1 MDPDDVLPGLQT
13 REGTNIN
20 HTRRINGTS
29 INLLRTMITSLT
41 GARNPHVL
49 RVHSGFCA
57 PFALYSRRSR
67 QFIEVLINKARE
79 AGKAQ
84 MTLPCLGILVEH
96 P

>member
-1 MDPDDVLPGLQT
+1 MDRDDVLPGLQT

-20 HTRRINGTS
+20 HTRR
-29 INLLRTMITSLT
+29 
-41 GARNPHVL
+41 
-49 RVHSGFCA
+49 
-57 PFALYSRRSR
+57 
-67 QFIEVLINKARE
+67 INKARE